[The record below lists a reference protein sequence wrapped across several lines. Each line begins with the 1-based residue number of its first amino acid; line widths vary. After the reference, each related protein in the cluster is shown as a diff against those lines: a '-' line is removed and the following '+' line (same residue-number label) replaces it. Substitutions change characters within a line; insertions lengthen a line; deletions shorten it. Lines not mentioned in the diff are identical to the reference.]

1 MTSGTDFFDGSP
13 DPNNPFGMSKY
24 SIRRYSVQQ
33 ILLLFTV
40 LFLLAVI
47 NVQAILSGHVA
58 LIVTAAV
65 TLLLALTMACLV
77 VLIGLR
83 TIAVEVWIR
92 RLGMGDFEYRVEPWG
107 RDEVSK
113 ACLALET
120 LRQNSIRAMQLDT
133 VQLLSDELHQ
143 KNEELE
149 RALVELEHSQD
160 QIISW
165 QNWESYPQGWR
176 MRCATHSSSSATSP
190 CCPRTFQTS

>member
-1 MTSGTDFFDGSP
+1 MTGGTDFFDGSP
-13 DPNNPFGMSKY
+13 DPNNPFRMSKY

-65 TLLLALTMACLV
+65 TLLLALAMAMACLV

-92 RLGMGDFEYRVEPWG
+92 RLGYGGLRV
-107 RDEVSK
+107 
-113 ACLALET
+113 
-120 LRQNSIRAMQLDT
+120 
-133 VQLLSDELHQ
+133 
-143 KNEELE
+143 
-149 RALVELEHSQD
+149 
-160 QIISW
+160 
-165 QNWESYPQGWR
+165 
-176 MRCATHSSSSATSP
+176 
-190 CCPRTFQTS
+190 PR